1 MFKQI
6 FVGAKTWSPIFQIVI
21 LLMICMLAFF
31 VRVFSVIRFES
42 VIHEFD
48 PWFNFRTTRYLTDK
62 GVYDFWNWYD
72 SESWHPLGR
81 VIGGTIF
88 PGIMVTSSMIKWAL
102 DFLAFPLD
110 IRNVCVF
117 LAPVWAGFTAI
128 STFGLAKECTNRV
141 ETGLLAALFISI
153 VPSYISRSVA
163 GSYDNEAVA
172 IWALV
177 NTFYLW
183 IKAVNTGSILWAV
196 ACSLQYFYMVAAWGG
211 YSFIIN
217 LIPIFVLG
225 TMFINK
231 FNMKIYVAYSVF
243 YTFGSIM
250 AMLITFVNF
259 AVIKSSEHL
268 ASHCVFFIMNAYV
281 VIEYVRKSLS
291 GQQFQALT
299 RLAMTLAISL
309 FMFVFIFLTLS
320 GATKFSGRSM
330 TLLDPTYAKK
340 YVPIIASVS
349 EHQPTSWSS
358 YFFDLG
364 YLYVFMPIGFYYC
377 LVHKCTLGKLFLA
390 MYGVLATYFS
400 CVMIRLMLVLAPV
413 ACILAAI
420 AISEIMRKAS
430 KSIRIW
436 LTEGFEDSRASIM
449 EADTKNKNELKEDAI
464 GGAAPKK
471 KEKKAKDTSSKA
483 DPKKKKKSIL
493 PVDTAIVIIIFLIS
507 TMQGYVY
514 HSTMLASEAYSSP
527 SIILSGRQNDGTR
540 YIIDDYRE
548 AYYWIKQN
556 TPKDAKIMSWWDY
569 GY

>member
-1 MFKQI
+1 
-6 FVGAKTWSPIFQIVI
+6 
-21 LLMICMLAFF
+21 
-31 VRVFSVIRFES
+31 
-42 VIHEFD
+42 
-48 PWFNFRTTRYLTDK
+48 
-62 GVYDFWNWYD
+62 
-72 SESWHPLGR
+72 
-81 VIGGTIF
+81 
-88 PGIMVTSSMIKWAL
+88 
-102 DFLAFPLD
+102 
-110 IRNVCVF
+110 
-117 LAPVWAGFTAI
+117 
-128 STFGLAKECTNRV
+128 
-141 ETGLLAALFISI
+141 
-153 VPSYISRSVA
+153 
-163 GSYDNEAVA
+163 
-172 IWALV
+172 
-177 NTFYLW
+177 
-183 IKAVNTGSILWAV
+183 
-196 ACSLQYFYMVAAWGG
+196 MVAAWGG

>member
-1 MFKQI
+1 MSEEAPQKVKAQEDEGNFFKWLFDIGKQWSSI
-6 FVGAKTWSPIFQIVI
+6 FIIVI
-21 LLMICMLAFF
+21 LLLIAVLAFF
-31 VRVFSVIRFES
+31 VRIFSVIRYES

-48 PWFNFRTTRYLTDK
+48 PWFNFRTTRYLTEK

-88 PGIMVTSSMIKWAL
+88 PGIMLTSSMIKWAM
-102 DFLAFPLD
+102 DFIAFPLD

-117 LAPVWAGFTAI
+117 LAPVFAGLTAV
-128 STFGLAKECTNRV
+128 STYQLTKQCTNKI
-141 ETGLLAALFISI
+141 EAGLLAAFFIAI

-183 IKAVNTGSILWAV
+183 IKAVNTGSVLWAV

-217 LIPIFVLG
+217 LIPIHVLG

-231 FNMKIYVAYSVF
+231 FNMRIYVAYSVF
-243 YTFGSIM
+243 YTLGSIL

-259 AVIKSSEHL
+259 AVIRSSEHL
-268 ASHCVFFIMNAYV
+268 ASHCVFFIMNAFV
-281 VIEYVRKSLS
+281 FIEYVRQNL
-291 GQQFQALT
+291 QAEQFQALI
-299 RLAMTLAISL
+299 RLAMTVSISL
-309 FMFVFIFLTLS
+309 FLFAFIFLTLS
-320 GATKFSGRSM
+320 GATKYSGRSM

-364 YLYVFMPIGFYYC
+364 PLIVFMPIGFYYC
-377 LVHKCTLGKLFLA
+377 LVHKCTIGKLFLA

-413 ACILAAI
+413 ACIIAAI
-420 AISEIMRKAS
+420 AISELLRKAS
-430 KSIRIW
+430 KSVRIW
-436 LTEGFEDSRASIM
+436 LTEGFEDS
-449 EADTKNKNELKEDAI
+449 K
-464 GGAAPKK
+464 AAMMDQD
-471 KEKKAKDTSSKA
+471 EKRPD
-483 DPKKKKKSIL
+483 
-493 PVDTAIVIIIFLIS
+493 
-507 TMQGYVY
+507 
-514 HSTMLASEAYSSP
+514 
-527 SIILSGRQNDGTR
+527 
-540 YIIDDYRE
+540 
-548 AYYWIKQN
+548 
-556 TPKDAKIMSWWDY
+556 
-569 GY
+569 